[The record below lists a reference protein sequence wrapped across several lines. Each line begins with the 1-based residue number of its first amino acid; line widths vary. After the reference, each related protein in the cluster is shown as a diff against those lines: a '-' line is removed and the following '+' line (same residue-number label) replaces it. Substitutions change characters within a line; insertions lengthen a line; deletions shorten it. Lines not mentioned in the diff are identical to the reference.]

1 MNCVEEFIK
10 RRFPTDCNWTTG
22 NCYYFAIIL
31 KERFNGTVYY
41 DPIEGHFLCE
51 INSNFYDYTGKVD
64 LDPTTLYNWNCYKE
78 QDELNYQHIVR
89 DCCM

>member
-1 MNCVEEFIK
+1 MDCVEEFILK
-10 RRFPTDCNWTTG
+10 RFPIDCNWTTG

-31 KERFNGTVYY
+31 KDRFNGTLYY
-41 DPIEGHFLCE
+41 DPVDGHFLCK
-51 INSNFYDYTGKVD
+51 IGSNFYDYTGKVEID
-64 LDPTTLYNWNCYKE
+64 ESILYNWNCYKE

>member
-1 MNCVEEFIK
+1 MDYVEEFIL
-10 RRFPTDCNWTTG
+10 RRFPVDCNWTTG

-31 KERFNGTVYY
+31 KDRFNGTLYY
-41 DPIEGHFLCE
+41 DPVDGHFLCK
-51 INSNFYDYTGKVD
+51 IGSNFYDYTGKVEID
-64 LDPTTLYNWNCYKE
+64 ESILYNWTCYQE

>member
-31 KERFNGTVYY
+31 KDRFNGTLYY
-41 DPIEGHFLCE
+41 DPIEGHFLCKIE
-51 INSNFYDYTGKVD
+51 SEYYDYTGKVHVD
-64 LDPTTLYNWNCYKE
+64 SSKIYCWEYLKYFDNLYYE
-78 QDELNYQHIVR
+78 RIVR

>member
-10 RRFPTDCNWTTG
+10 RRFITDCNWTTG

-31 KERFNGTVYY
+31 KDRFNGALYY
-41 DPIEGHFLCE
+41 DPIEGHFLCK
-51 INSNFYDYTGKVD
+51 IDSNYYDYTGKVEID
-64 LDPTTLYNWNCYKE
+64 ESILYNWACYKE
-78 QDELNYQHIVR
+78 QDKLNYQHIVR

>member
-10 RRFPTDCNWTTG
+10 RRFPTDCSWTTG
-22 NCYYFAIIL
+22 NCYYFAVIL
-31 KERFNGTVYY
+31 KDRFNGTLYY
-41 DPIEGHFLCE
+41 DPIIGHFLCK
-51 INSNFYDYTGKVD
+51 IDSNFYDYTGKVEID
-64 LDPTTLYNWNCYKE
+64 ESILYNWNCYKE